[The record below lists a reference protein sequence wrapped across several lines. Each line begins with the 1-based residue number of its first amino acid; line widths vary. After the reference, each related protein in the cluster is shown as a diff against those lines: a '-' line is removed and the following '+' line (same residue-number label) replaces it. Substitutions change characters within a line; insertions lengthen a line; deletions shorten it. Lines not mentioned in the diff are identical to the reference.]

1 MPTYDFLNEKDNIE
15 FEAFFSNKEKEEFLS
30 EHPHIRQLPPSQVN
44 IISGSGMRNDDG
56 WNENMARLAAANPNT
71 PLADKVGSRSSKEVK
86 TQKAIEKWRK
96 ARSRS
101 LR

>member
-1 MPTYDFLNEKDNIE
+1 
-15 FEAFFSNKEKEEFLS
+15 
-30 EHPHIRQLPPSQVN
+30 
-44 IISGSGMRNDDG
+44 MRNDEG

-71 PLADKVGSRSSKEVK
+71 HLADKVGIRSSKEVK